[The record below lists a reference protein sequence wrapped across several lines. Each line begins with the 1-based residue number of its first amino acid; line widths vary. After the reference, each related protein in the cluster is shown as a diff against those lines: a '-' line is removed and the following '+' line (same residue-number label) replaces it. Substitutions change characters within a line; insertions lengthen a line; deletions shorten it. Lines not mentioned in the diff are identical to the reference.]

1 MQEESAGIL
10 RFLYSAPKS
19 RPPPPDFWRDNFEAP
34 AINHTLP
41 MLPRRPTAFLL
52 LGASCLTGLAQSATP
67 PSPPPL
73 SAASKEE
80 SEDAEII
87 VLAGLPHLKQREAIL
102 SYARQTYV
110 KADLIKDQ
118 TLLQII
124 RLSLSKLE
132 DQPEKSAQIY
142 QEHLNQLAEYFTKE
156 GMAAQ
161 AAGKLDDALRLAQ
174 VAVRCNPGSAKA
186 KLFFANFLH
195 SVSRT
200 DDAIQ
205 TLRHGLEF
213 LPVDDPLTKDYLER
227 YFQLLQ
233 ARERDQEVIEDSLR
247 LLNNTKNISVS
258 MREVLSLSAATS
270 LYWTGK
276 YPDAVNLIT
285 TSGLDKNPSGLL
297 LKARAL
303 FEGGKTRESISL
315 LESSSS
321 SFSGAAREAVLSQLT
336 RYHILLGQSRI
347 ALAVNQERIELDD
360 AAFFPQIQKLHL
372 LDRLGL
378 KEDFDKQLKLIFTRY
393 ASNSAAMLAL
403 ANFAAEKGY
412 SELTGAIA
420 IAADQQGFERVTF
433 AVLHLEALVKGP
445 DPSQAITQY
454 QQIVAADRTYFK
466 AKEPLVLALLGIAH
480 HARMKPDAKAAKIDR
495 DTGNRYLEEFLKA
508 KDLGPEAYRSVG
520 RHLRAIRAG
529 DAAVRV
535 LEAGAAKH
543 PRHSQLRA
551 DYVSAR
557 ILAGQTE
564 AYGTRRSVADELETL
579 LTLRRPSPLVW
590 QEAASWLRTESKLPP
605 ERLRKLQAACD
616 ALVRSN
622 LDPEALAG
630 F

>member
-1 MQEESAGIL
+1 M
-10 RFLYSAPKS
+10 
-19 RPPPPDFWRDNFEAP
+19 PPAR
-34 AINHTLP
+34 L
-41 MLPRRPTAFLL
+41 TASLL
-52 LGASCLTGLAQSATP
+52 LGAFCLTGLAQTV
-67 PSPPPL
+67 PPL
-73 SAASKEE
+73 SPTPLGAVSKEE

-87 VLAGLPHLKQREAIL
+87 VLAGLPNLKEREAIL

-110 KADLIKDQ
+110 KADLIKDKA
-118 TLLQII
+118 LLQII

-132 DQPEKSAQIY
+132 DQPEKSAQIL
-142 QEHLNQLAEYFTKE
+142 QEHLNQLSEYFTRE

-161 AAGKLDDALRLAQ
+161 AAGKMDEALRLAQ
-174 VAVRCNPGSAKA
+174 VAVRCNPGSAKS

-195 SVSRT
+195 SIAGRT

-205 TLRHGLEF
+205 TLSHGLNF

-233 ARERDQEVIEDSLR
+233 ARERDQEVIEDGLK
-247 LLNNTKNISVS
+247 LLNNTKNISSS
-258 MREVLSLSAATS
+258 MREVVSLSTATS

-276 YPDAVNLIT
+276 YPDAVNLINS
-285 TSGLDKNPSGLL
+285 SGLENIPSGLL

-303 FEGGKTRESISL
+303 FEGGKTREAVSL
-315 LESSSS
+315 LESKSS
-321 SFSGAAREAVLSQLT
+321 SFKGAARDAVLSQLT
-336 RYHILLGQSRI
+336 RYHILLGQNRI
-347 ALAVNQERIELDD
+347 ALAVNQERIETDET
-360 AAFFPQIQKLHL
+360 AFFPQIQKLHL
-372 LDRLGL
+372 LDRIGI
-378 KEDFDKQLKLIFTRY
+378 KEDFDKQLQLVFTRY
-393 ASNSAAMLAL
+393 SANSAAMLAL

-445 DPSQAITQY
+445 DPSRAITQY
-454 QQIVAADRTYFK
+454 QQIVAADRTYFR
-466 AKEPLVLALLGIAH
+466 AKEPLVMALLGIAH
-480 HARMKPDAKAAKIDR
+480 HARQKTDPKAAKIDR

-529 DAAVRV
+529 EPAVRI
-535 LEAGAAKH
+535 LEAGSARH

-551 DYVSAR
+551 DYISAR

-564 AYGTRRSVADELETL
+564 AYGTRRSVADELELL
-579 LTLRRPSPLVW
+579 LTLRRPSPLIW
-590 QEAASWLRTESKLPP
+590 QEASSWLRTESKLPP
-605 ERLRKLQAACD
+605 ERLRKLEAAC
-616 ALVRSN
+616 ASLVRSN

>member
-1 MQEESAGIL
+1 MPS
-10 RFLYSAPKS
+10 
-19 RPPPPDFWRDNFEAP
+19 
-34 AINHTLP
+34 AINPIPLMP
-41 MLPRRPTAFLL
+41 PTRLTVFLL
-52 LGASCLTGLAQSATP
+52 LGACCLTGLAQTP
-67 PSPPPL
+67 PPPSSP
-73 SAASKEE
+73 AAGDASKEE
-80 SEDAEII
+80 AEDAEII
-87 VLAGLPHLKQREAIL
+87 VLAGLPQLKDREAIL

-110 KADLIKDQ
+110 KADLIRDK

-132 DQPEKSAQIY
+132 DQPDKSAQIL

-161 AAGKLDDALRLAQ
+161 AAGRMDDALRLAQ
-174 VAVRCNPGSAKA
+174 VAVRCNPGSAKS

-195 SVSRT
+195 SVAGRT

-205 TLRHGLEF
+205 TLQHGLEF
-213 LPVDDPLTKDYLER
+213 LPVEEPLTKDYLER

-233 ARERDQEVIEDSLR
+233 ARERDSEVIEISLR

-276 YPDAVNLIT
+276 YPDAVNLIN
-285 TSGLDKNPSGLL
+285 TSGLDKLPSGLL

-303 FEGGKTRESISL
+303 FEGGKTREAISL
-315 LESSSS
+315 LESKASA
-321 SFSGAAREAVLSQLT
+321 FGGAAREAVLSQLT
-336 RYHILLGQSRI
+336 RYHILLGESRI
-347 ALAVNQERIELDD
+347 ALAVNQERIELDE

-378 KEDFDKQLKLIFTRY
+378 KEDFDKQLKLIFARH
-393 ASNSAAMLAL
+393 AANSAAMLAL
-403 ANFAAEKGY
+403 ANFSAERGY

-420 IAADQQGFERVTF
+420 IAADRQGFERVTF
-433 AVLHLEALVKGP
+433 AVLHLEALVRGT
-445 DPSQAITQY
+445 DPGQAITQY
-454 QQIVAADRTYFK
+454 QQIAAADRTYFK
-466 AKEPLVLALLGIAH
+466 AKEPLVMALLGIAH
-480 HARMKPDAKAAKIDR
+480 HARAKTDPKAAKIDR

-508 KDLGPEAYRSVG
+508 PDLGPEAYRSVG
-520 RHLRAIRAG
+520 RHLRVIRAG
-529 DAAVRV
+529 EPAVRV

-557 ILAGQTE
+557 ILAGQSE
-564 AYGTRRSVADELETL
+564 AYGSRRAIADELEAL

-590 QEAASWLRTESKLPP
+590 QDAASWLRTESKLTP
-605 ERLRKLQAACD
+605 ERQRKLLAACE
-616 ALVRSN
+616 ALMRPN
-622 LDPEALAG
+622 LDPDALAG

>member
-1 MQEESAGIL
+1 MS
-10 RFLYSAPKS
+10 
-19 RPPPPDFWRDNFEAP
+19 PDR
-34 AINHTLP
+34 L
-41 MLPRRPTAFLL
+41 TASLL
-52 LGASCLTGLAQSATP
+52 LGAFCLTGLAQTAAP

-73 SAASKEE
+73 SAASQEE

-87 VLAGLPHLKQREAIL
+87 VLAGLSNLKEKEAIL

-110 KADLIKDQ
+110 KADLIKDKA
-118 TLLQII
+118 LLQII

-132 DQPEKSAQIY
+132 DQPEKSVQIL
-142 QEHLNQLAEYFTKE
+142 QEHLNQLSEYFTRE

-161 AAGKLDDALRLAQ
+161 AAGRMDDALRLAQ
-174 VAVRCNPGSAKA
+174 VAVRCNPGSAKS

-195 SVSRT
+195 TIAGRT

-233 ARERDQEVIEDSLR
+233 ARERDQEVIDDGLR
-247 LLNNTKNISVS
+247 LLNNTKNISSS
-258 MREVLSLSAATS
+258 MREVISLSAATS

-276 YPDAVNLIT
+276 YPDAVNLIN

-303 FEGGKTRESISL
+303 FEGGKTREAVSL
-315 LESSSS
+315 LESKSS
-321 SFSGAAREAVLSQLT
+321 SFKGAARDAVLSQLT
-336 RYHILLGQSRI
+336 RYHILLGQNRI
-347 ALAVNQERIELDD
+347 ALAVNQERIETDET
-360 AAFFPQIQKLHL
+360 AFFPQIQKLHL
-372 LDRLGL
+372 LDRIGI
-378 KEDFDKQLKLIFTRY
+378 KEDFDKQLQLVFTRY
-393 ASNSAAMLAL
+393 AANSAAMLAL

-445 DPSQAITQY
+445 DPSRAITQY
-454 QQIVAADRTYFK
+454 QQIVAADRTYFR
-466 AKEPLVLALLGIAH
+466 AKEPLVMALLGIAH
-480 HARMKPDAKAAKIDR
+480 HARAKPDAKTAKIDR

-529 DAAVRV
+529 EPAVRI
-535 LEAGAAKH
+535 LEAGSAKH

-551 DYVSAR
+551 DYISAR
-557 ILAGQTE
+557 MLAGQTE
-564 AYGTRRSVADELETL
+564 AYGTRRSVADELELL
-579 LTLRRPSPLVW
+579 LTLRRPSPLIW
-590 QEAASWLRTESKLPP
+590 QEASSWLRTESKLPP

-616 ALVRSN
+616 SLVRSN

>member
-1 MQEESAGIL
+1 M
-10 RFLYSAPKS
+10 
-19 RPPPPDFWRDNFEAP
+19 PPAR
-34 AINHTLP
+34 L
-41 MLPRRPTAFLL
+41 TASLL
-52 LGASCLTGLAQSATP
+52 LGAFCLTGLAQTAP
-67 PSPPPL
+67 PLPPPPL
-73 SAASKEE
+73 GAVSKEE

-87 VLAGLPHLKQREAIL
+87 VLAGLPNLKEREAIL

-110 KADLIKDQ
+110 KADLIKDKA
-118 TLLQII
+118 LLQII

-132 DQPEKSAQIY
+132 DQPEKSAQIL
-142 QEHLNQLAEYFTKE
+142 QEHLNQLSEYFTRE

-161 AAGKLDDALRLAQ
+161 AAGKMDEALRLAQ
-174 VAVRCNPGSAKA
+174 VAVRCNPGSAKS

-195 SVSRT
+195 SIAGRT

-205 TLRHGLEF
+205 TLSHGLNF

-233 ARERDQEVIEDSLR
+233 ARERDQEVIEDGLK
-247 LLNNTKNISVS
+247 LLNNTKNISSS
-258 MREVLSLSAATS
+258 MREVVSLSTATS

-276 YPDAVNLIT
+276 YPDAVNLINS
-285 TSGLDKNPSGLL
+285 SGLENIPSGLL

-303 FEGGKTRESISL
+303 FEGGKTREAVSL
-315 LESSSS
+315 LESKSS
-321 SFSGAAREAVLSQLT
+321 SFKGAARDAVLSQLT
-336 RYHILLGQSRI
+336 RYHILLGQNRI
-347 ALAVNQERIELDD
+347 ALAVNQERIETDET
-360 AAFFPQIQKLHL
+360 AFFPQIQKLHL
-372 LDRLGL
+372 LDRIGI
-378 KEDFDKQLKLIFTRY
+378 KEDFDKQLQLVFTRY
-393 ASNSAAMLAL
+393 SANSAAMLAL

-445 DPSQAITQY
+445 DPSRAITQY
-454 QQIVAADRTYFK
+454 QQIVAADRTYFR
-466 AKEPLVLALLGIAH
+466 AKEPLVMALLGIAH
-480 HARMKPDAKAAKIDR
+480 HARQKTDPKAAKIDR

-529 DAAVRV
+529 EPAVRI
-535 LEAGAAKH
+535 LEAGSARH

-551 DYVSAR
+551 DYISAR

-564 AYGTRRSVADELETL
+564 AYGTRRSVADELELL
-579 LTLRRPSPLVW
+579 LTLRRPSPLIW
-590 QEAASWLRTESKLPP
+590 QEASSWLRTESKLPP
-605 ERLRKLQAACD
+605 ERLRKLEAAC
-616 ALVRSN
+616 ASLVRSN

>member
-1 MQEESAGIL
+1 M
-10 RFLYSAPKS
+10 
-19 RPPPPDFWRDNFEAP
+19 PPTR
-34 AINHTLP
+34 L
-41 MLPRRPTAFLL
+41 TASLL
-52 LGASCLTGLAQSATP
+52 LGAFCLTGLAQTAAP
-67 PSPPPL
+67 PSPSLQSP
-73 SAASKEE
+73 ASKEE

-87 VLAGLPHLKQREAIL
+87 VLAGLSNLKEKEAIL

-110 KADLIKDQ
+110 KAELIKDKA
-118 TLLQII
+118 LLQII

-132 DQPEKSAQIY
+132 DQPDKSGQIL
-142 QEHLNQLAEYFTKE
+142 QEHLNQLSEYFTKE

-161 AAGKLDDALRLAQ
+161 AAGNMTEALRLAQ
-174 VAVRCNPGSAKA
+174 VAVRCNPGNAKS

-195 SVSRT
+195 SVAGRT

-205 TLRHGLEF
+205 TLQHGLNF
-213 LPVDDPLTKDYLER
+213 LPVDDPLTKTYLER

-233 ARERDQEVIEDSLR
+233 ARERDQEVIEVGLK
-247 LLNNTKNISVS
+247 LLNTTKNISSS

-270 LYWTGK
+270 LYWTGN
-276 YPDAVNLIT
+276 YPDAVNLIN
-285 TSGLDKNPSGLL
+285 TSGLDKIPSGLL

-303 FEGGKTRESISL
+303 FDGGKTREAVSL
-315 LESSSS
+315 LESNSS
-321 SFSGAAREAVLSQLT
+321 SFKGAARDAILSQLT
-336 RYHILLGQSRI
+336 RFHILLGQNRI
-347 ALAVNQERIELDD
+347 ALAVNQERVESDET
-360 AAFFPQIQKLHL
+360 AFFPQIQKLHL
-372 LDRLGL
+372 LDRIGI
-378 KEDFDKQLKLIFTRY
+378 KEDFDKQLQLVYARY
-393 ASNSAAMLAL
+393 ATNSAAMLAL
-403 ANFAAEKGY
+403 SNFAAEKGY
-412 SELTGAIA
+412 AELTGAIA
-420 IAADQQGFERVTF
+420 ITADQQGFERVTF

-445 DPSQAITQY
+445 DPSQAIKQY
-454 QQIVAADRTYFK
+454 QQIVAADRTYFR

-480 HARMKPDAKAAKIDR
+480 HARQKTDPKSAKIDR

-529 DAAVRV
+529 EPAVRI

-551 DYVSAR
+551 DYISAR

-579 LTLRRPSPLVW
+579 LTLRRPSPLIW

>member
-1 MQEESAGIL
+1 MQGVAHTPRGPPL
-10 RFLYSAPKS
+10 PPA
-19 RPPPPDFWRDNFEAP
+19 PPPP
-34 AINHTLP
+34 
-41 MLPRRPTAFLL
+41 
-52 LGASCLTGLAQSATP
+52 LGAV
-67 PSPPPL
+67 
-73 SAASKEE
+73 SKEE
-80 SEDAEII
+80 AEDAEII
-87 VLAGLPHLKQREAIL
+87 VLAGLPSLKDKEAIL

-110 KADLIKDQ
+110 KADLIKDKA
-118 TLLQII
+118 LLQLI

-132 DQPEKSAQIY
+132 DQPEKSAQIL
-142 QEHLNQLAEYFTKE
+142 QEHRNQLSEYFTKE

-161 AAGKLDDALRLAQ
+161 AAGRMDDALRLAQ
-174 VAVRCNPGSAKA
+174 VAVRCNPGSAKS

-195 SVSRT
+195 SVAGRT

-205 TLRHGLEF
+205 PLQHGLDF
-213 LPVDDPLTKDYLER
+213 LPLEDPLTKDYLER
-227 YFQLLQ
+227 YFQFLQ
-233 ARERDQEVIEDSLR
+233 ARERDQEVVEASLR
-247 LLNNTKNISVS
+247 LLNNSKNISGN
-258 MREVLSLSAATS
+258 MREALSLSAATS

-276 YPDAVNLIT
+276 FPDAVNLINA
-285 TSGLDKNPSGLL
+285 SGLDKLPSGLL

-303 FEGGKTRESISL
+303 FEGGKTREAISL
-315 LESSSS
+315 LESKTSV
-321 SFSGAAREAVLSQLT
+321 FSGAAREAVLSQLT
-336 RYHILLGQSRI
+336 RYHILLGESRI
-347 ALAVNQERIELDD
+347 ALAVNQERIDLDE

-393 ASNSAAMLAL
+393 AANSAAMLAL

-420 IAADQQGFERVTF
+420 IAAGQQGFERVTF
-433 AVLHLEALVKGP
+433 AVLHLVALVRGP
-445 DPSQAITQY
+445 DPGQAIAQY

-466 AKEPLVLALLGIAH
+466 AKEPLVMALLGIAH
-480 HARMKPDAKAAKIDR
+480 HARPKNDPKSAKIDR

-529 DAAVRV
+529 EPAVRV
-535 LEAGAAKH
+535 LEAGAARH

-605 ERLRKLQAACD
+605 ERQRKLQAACD